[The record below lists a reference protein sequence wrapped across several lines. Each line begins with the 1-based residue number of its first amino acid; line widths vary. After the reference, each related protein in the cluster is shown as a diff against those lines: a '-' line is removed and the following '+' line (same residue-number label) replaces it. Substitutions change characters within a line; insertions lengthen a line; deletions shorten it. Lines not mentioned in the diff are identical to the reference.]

1 VEKLEAQFRAFA
13 ISRVFLT
20 SVITMR
26 EKSLCLPQRRTVL
39 ELHAGK
45 TQAFPLLG
53 TGVRDGLGEGT
64 GGVFVLFIL
73 RKG

>member
-1 VEKLEAQFRAFA
+1 MEKLEAQFRAFA
-13 ISRVFLT
+13 ISQVFLT

-26 EKSLCLPQRRTVL
+26 EKSLCLHQRRTVL

-53 TGVRDGLGEGT
+53 TGVSPIQNNLIRILGWC
-64 GGVFVLFIL
+64 
-73 RKG
+73 